1 MGLAQI
7 YFASLIASPCK
18 WVEKLCFTLNS
29 SLSATCSNVKHVS
42 IITLLSADLTRLN
55 SNITETNDFTHSA
68 VLDEYGRFTL
78 FWKFD
83 AENITFEVRANTSG
97 WVGLG
102 FSPNGG
108 MPGSDIVTGW
118 VRDGEAYLQVGRQ
131 YFQ

>member
-1 MGLAQI
+1 MNWKLWTLCLGYLAAVSHTVT
-7 YFASLIASPCK
+7 FAR
-18 WVEKLCFTLNS
+18 
-29 SLSATCSNVKHVS
+29 
-42 IITLLSADLTRLN
+42 AD
-55 SNITETNDFTHSA
+55 SHSTEANNFTHSA

-118 VRDGEAYLQVGRQ
+118 VQDGEAYLQVRRQ
-131 YFQ
+131 SCQ